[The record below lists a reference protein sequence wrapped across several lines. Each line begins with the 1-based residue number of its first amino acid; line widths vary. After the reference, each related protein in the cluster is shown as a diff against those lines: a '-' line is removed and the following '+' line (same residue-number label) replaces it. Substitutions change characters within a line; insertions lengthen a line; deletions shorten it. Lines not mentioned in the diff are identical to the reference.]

1 MVDPLT
7 GEMVSNLSSSDIR
20 VLLATEEVHY
30 DFFSLTVMQVI
41 QISRQILP
49 THATVADAKSFPAA
63 VSVSE
68 TTSLVD
74 AIEKLAAT
82 SLFNGF
88 RFNL

>member
-1 MVDPLT
+1 MDPQT

-41 QISRQILP
+41 QVSRQILP
-49 THATVADAKSFPAA
+49 KHATVADAKSFPAT
-63 VSVSE
+63 VSVCE
-68 TTSLVD
+68 TTSLVE

-82 SLFNGF
+82 SLC
-88 RFNL
+88 